1 MLCLERSRLLA
12 HFNVAA
18 RDYRDAT
25 VCWQSC
31 AESADLSSYREAAA
45 ARQSAHIEYE
55 IARLELEKHTGRHG
69 CADSSEKALLLVVN
83 ETPPPEPLPQESSN
97 EDSAAE

>member
-12 HFNVAA
+12 QFNVAA

-25 VCWQSC
+25 VRWQAC
-31 AESADLSSYREAAA
+31 TESADLSSYREADA

-55 IARLELEKHTGRHG
+55 IAQLELEKHTEPHG
-69 CADSSEKALLLVVN
+69 C
-83 ETPPPEPLPQESSN
+83 EPKN
-97 EDSAAE
+97 